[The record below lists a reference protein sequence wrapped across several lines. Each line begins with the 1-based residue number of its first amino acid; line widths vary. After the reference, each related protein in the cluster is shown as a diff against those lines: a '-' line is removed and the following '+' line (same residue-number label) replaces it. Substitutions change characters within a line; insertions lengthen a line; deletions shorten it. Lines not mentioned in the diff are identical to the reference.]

1 MQKELLMNG
10 IGAIGRKS
18 GCFFCVRIYKNLSK
32 NERENLGFLSSIE
45 VVHGNNELLHSCVY
59 FWGNRVERMDGSG
72 STVKEV
78 LQKGWLCWNHLT
90 GPVGNFGRFCR
101 CPLLCQFPPFAAI
114 TVGCC
119 CCSLLCLLL
128 LSTSILVILR

>member
-1 MQKELLMNG
+1 MKVLPSCQINHKTICRPSTDAKGIANNG

-72 STVKEV
+72 STVK
-78 LQKGWLCWNHLT
+78 KYYKKDSF
-90 GPVGNFGRFCR
+90 VG
-101 CPLLCQFPPFAAI
+101 I
-114 TVGCC
+114 
-119 CCSLLCLLL
+119 
-128 LSTSILVILR
+128 I